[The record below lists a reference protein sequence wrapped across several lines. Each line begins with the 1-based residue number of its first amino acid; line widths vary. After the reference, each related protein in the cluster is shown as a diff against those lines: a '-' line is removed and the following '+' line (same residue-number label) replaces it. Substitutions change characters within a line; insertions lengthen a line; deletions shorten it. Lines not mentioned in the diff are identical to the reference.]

1 MSDDDQWFYE
11 ISTGKVTRGKQGS
24 VLDRMG
30 PYPDEATA
38 RRALEIARERNEAA
52 DAADDED

>member
-1 MSDDDQWFYE
+1 MSDDDQWYYE
-11 ISTGKVTRGKQGS
+11 ISTGKVTQGKHGS

-38 RRALEIARERNEAA
+38 KRALEIAKERNESA
-52 DAADDED
+52 DADDED